1 MEIKELNK
9 RMRFENERFG
19 KCYQKFSTL
28 INELKTQKL
37 SDKVIEFTNQQIILI
52 NFSQEEK
59 KLKKQVRISQQK
71 ILRLLEKEHKL
82 VPKGYY
88 RNLWMVLGMSTFGLP
103 MGVAFGASLGNM
115 GLLGIG
121 LPIGMVIG
129 IALGTKKDKDAAKNG
144 KQLNFELKY

>member
-19 KCYQKFSTL
+19 KCYQKLHTL
-28 INELKTQKL
+28 VNELKTQKL
-37 SDKVIEFTNQQIILI
+37 STKVIDFINKQIELI
-52 NFSQEEK
+52 NVTQEEK
-59 KLKKQVRISQQK
+59 KLKKQVRLSQQK

-88 RNLWMVLGMSTFGLP
+88 RNLWMVLGMSSFGIP
-103 MGVAFGASLGNM
+103 MGVAFGAALGNM

-129 IALGTKKDKDAAKNG
+129 MPLGTKKDNDAAKKG
-144 KQLNFELKY
+144 RQLNFALKY